1 LEPLPRRNNY
11 PLAGLTE
18 VRPRPGANVLLVEFN
33 MRPKLLLG
41 VAAPALAAL
50 AFFSTTAPASAQYWG
65 QRGYGWGAAGIAA
78 GIIGGT
84 IAAATSPLWAG
95 GYDGYYT
102 GPGYYGYGY
111 APGYAYAPSYGYGP
125 GYAYA
130 PNYGYSYGY
139 ATEPSYGYGQS
150 YSYSEG
156 YSPRYSY
163 GRAYAR
169 AGRGVGMVTRHNHR
183 GQS

>member
-1 LEPLPRRNNY
+1 
-11 PLAGLTE
+11 
-18 VRPRPGANVLLVEFN
+18 

-50 AFFSTTAPASAQYWG
+50 ALLSTAEPASAQYWG
-65 QRGYGWGAAGIAA
+65 HRGYGWGVAGLAA

-84 IAAATSPLWAG
+84 IAAATSPLWAA

-102 GPGYYGYGY
+102 APGYYSYGY
-111 APGYAYAPSYGYGP
+111 APGYAYAPSYTYGPGYDYSYGYSP

-130 PNYGYSYGY
+130 
-139 ATEPSYGYGQS
+139 PSYGYGQS
-150 YSYSEG
+150 YTYSEG

-163 GRAYAR
+163 GRTYAR
-169 AGRGVGMVTRHNHR
+169 AGRGVGMITRRNYHASYR
-183 GQS
+183 

>member
-1 LEPLPRRNNY
+1 
-11 PLAGLTE
+11 
-18 VRPRPGANVLLVEFN
+18 VEFN

-50 AFFSTTAPASAQYWG
+50 AFFSTAAPASAQYWG

-78 GIIGGT
+78 RIIGGT

-130 PNYGYSYGY
+130 PNYGYSNGY
-139 ATEPSYGYGQS
+139 AYAPSYGYGQS

-163 GRAYAR
+163 GRTYAR
-169 AGRGVGMVTRHNHR
+169 AGRGVGMVTRHNQHTR
-183 GQS
+183 YR